1 MRVGAGHQ
9 GATGSL
15 VVDKAE
21 TQRPQAFFEFTG
33 LTTGL
38 TNEEMN
44 RVTTLVALLERPANV
59 EKAVAISMAWAVF
72 LTASFRKT

>member
-1 MRVGAGHQ
+1 MRVGADHQ

-15 VVDKAE
+15 LVDKAAA
-21 TQRPQAFFEFTG
+21 QRPQAFFEF
-33 LTTGL
+33 TGL

-72 LTASFRKT
+72 LTASLRKT